1 MLEYL
6 NLLTDTEKLIHYGG
20 LSILL
25 IIITIETGFFF
36 GFFLPGDPLLFTA
49 GLLCGTKDL
58 DVNLFILLI
67 SVTIAAFIGN
77 VIGYSTGKYVGK
89 KLFTKTNSIFFK
101 QQHLET
107 TRNFYN
113 KYGGLSLVTGRFLPI
128 VRTFAPIF
136 AGIIEIPFWKFNGY
150 NILGAFLWVWTLIP
164 LGYFLGNQFPQLIE
178 YIEYIIIGIVILTS
192 IILIKAYH
200 QLKPKTS

>member
-6 NLLTDTEKLIHYGG
+6 SLLTDTEKLIHYGG

-101 QQHLET
+101 QHHL
-107 TRNFYN
+107 
-113 KYGGLSLVTGRFLPI
+113 
-128 VRTFAPIF
+128 
-136 AGIIEIPFWKFNGY
+136 EIPFWKFNGY

-178 YIEYIIIGIVILTS
+178 YIEYIIIGIVLLTS

>member
-6 NLLTDTEKLIHYGG
+6 SLLTDTEKLIHYGG

-101 QQHLET
+101 QHHLET

-178 YIEYIIIGIVILTS
+178 YIE
-192 IILIKAYH
+192 
-200 QLKPKTS
+200 

>member
-1 MLEYL
+1 
-6 NLLTDTEKLIHYGG
+6 
-20 LSILL
+20 
-25 IIITIETGFFF
+25 
-36 GFFLPGDPLLFTA
+36 
-49 GLLCGTKDL
+49 L